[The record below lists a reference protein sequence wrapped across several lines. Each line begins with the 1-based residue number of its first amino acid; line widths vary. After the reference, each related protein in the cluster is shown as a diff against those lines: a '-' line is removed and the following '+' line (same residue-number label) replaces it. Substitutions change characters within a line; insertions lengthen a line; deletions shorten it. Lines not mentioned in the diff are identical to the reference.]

1 MEDAIRVNSQRK
13 WLGRDNGAFWGA
25 IAHRTGE
32 SGLKKSKTVQRRMTM
47 AEYPTVTISADEYFD
62 LRSKAETNLFMTTQM
77 NEFHNRIGEIEGRL
91 RYIEAKV
98 MDNG

>member
-1 MEDAIRVNSQRK
+1 
-13 WLGRDNGAFWGA
+13 
-25 IAHRTGE
+25 
-32 SGLKKSKTVQRRMTM
+32 M

-77 NEFHNRIGEIEGRL
+77 SELYSRISEVENSL

-98 MDNG
+98 MNNG